1 MSSSNFTKEGGR
13 RSFEFGFF
21 EGYFSLTLLL
31 FLEETFLLQLTT
43 AVLSLDK

>member
-1 MSSSNFTKEGGR
+1 MSSSNFTKEGG